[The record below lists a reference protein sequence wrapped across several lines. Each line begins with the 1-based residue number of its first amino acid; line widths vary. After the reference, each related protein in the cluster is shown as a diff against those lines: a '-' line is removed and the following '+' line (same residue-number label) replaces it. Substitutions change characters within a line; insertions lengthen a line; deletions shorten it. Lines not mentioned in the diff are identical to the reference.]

1 MILAIGIWATP
12 KHGSS
17 ASATPDVVTTVRL
30 PIPSVGS
37 SLGDVLAHPAHPIIG
52 SYVLLML
59 LLCRDVS
66 LNLGPRNWKCPCGVC
81 HKPVKCNQQ
90 GIQCDSCDTSSHMK
104 SVPQAIRVTDQDY
117 ARLSVTTEN
126 WYCFACQ
133 LPLVTDSF
141 SSAES
146 LLADDTNDEITSAF
160 EVSDIFHELRSVRKK
175 CRKNIIVSHF
185 NVNSL
190 RNQFYELFVF
200 TYGCGHLIYN

>member
-1 MILAIGIWATP
+1 MSKLASPIKPQVFGT
-12 KHGSS
+12 HC
-17 ASATPDVVTTVRL
+17 V
-30 PIPSVGS
+30 PIPVDLLSQGIRVGQFAACQ
-37 SLGDVLAHPAHPIIG
+37 GRTHNRHRI
-52 SYVLLML
+52 LLML

-66 LNLGPRNWKCPCGVC
+66 LNIGPRNWKYPCGVC

-90 GIQCDSCDTSSHMK
+90 GIQCDSCDTWSHMK
-104 SVPQAIRVTDQDY
+104 CAPQAIRVTDQDY

-141 SSAES
+141 FSSAES
-146 LLADDTNDEITSAF
+146 LLADDTNDEITSTF

-200 TYGCGHLIYN
+200 KYGCGHLIYN